1 MTAFGVWLPLIM
13 RWGNGNV
20 FDLPTQWNEFP
31 IALGTC
37 FARERTLLFIKYSDQ
52 QTQNILIVF
61 SNVPLNYGDNPEKAE
76 PVFALGENSLSSG
89 CETAFVVL
97 YLFYCY

>member
-1 MTAFGVWLPLIM
+1 MTPVGLWLPLIM

-31 IALGTC
+31 IVLGTC

-61 SNVPLNYGDNPEKAE
+61 SNVPLNYGDNAEKAE
-76 PVFALGENSLSSG
+76 PVFALGENSL
-89 CETAFVVL
+89 VL
-97 YLFYCY
+97 VEKLCL